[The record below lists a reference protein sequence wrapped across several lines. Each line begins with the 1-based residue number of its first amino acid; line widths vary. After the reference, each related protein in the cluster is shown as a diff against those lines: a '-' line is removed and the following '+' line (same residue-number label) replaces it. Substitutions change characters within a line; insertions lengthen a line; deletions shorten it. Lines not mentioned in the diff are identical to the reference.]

1 MPTPPL
7 PQSLPQSLPP
17 SLAPRLVRTLY
28 GDRATEPRPLASGA
42 WSQAYALRLDG
53 AEVVLRIGA
62 HGEDFAKDEAVARLA
77 GPGLPVPPVLAR
89 GEAEGWAYAVSGR
102 VRGTALD
109 DLSGDAVARTLPSL
123 LRALGAAARV
133 ELAGTSGYGI
143 WAPDGRA
150 PHASWPEALLAI
162 ADETPRVPGWRAALV
177 DSGFG
182 LGPVEAGLS
191 ALAAL
196 TPYLPDERRLIHGDL
211 LSRNVLAA
219 EDAIT
224 GVLDWGNALYGD
236 PLYDAAW
243 LLHWW
248 PWYPGWR
255 PGDLHGAL
263 LAHWHG
269 VGATPVRLRE
279 RLHAYLLHIALDALA
294 YCAYRGRWDEVR
306 AHVGAVQSL
315 AAAGPGESALIP
327 GPP

>member
-1 MPTPPL
+1 MPTPLL
-7 PQSLPQSLPP
+7 PSPVP
-17 SLAPRLVRTLY
+17 STLAPRLVRTLY

-42 WSQAYALRLDG
+42 WSQAYALTLDG
-53 AEVVLRIGA
+53 AEVVLRVGA
-62 HGEDFAKDEAVARLA
+62 HGGDFAKDEVVARLA

-109 DLSGDAVARTLPSL
+109 DLTGDAVARTLPSL
-123 LRALGAAARV
+123 LRALDAVARV
-133 ELAGTSGYGI
+133 DLAGTSGYGI
-143 WAPDGRA
+143 WAPDGHA
-150 PHASWPEALLAI
+150 PHASWAEALLAI
-162 ADETPRVPGWRAALV
+162 GDETPRVPGWRAALI

-182 LGPVEAGLS
+182 LGQVEAGLS

-211 LSRNVLAA
+211 LSRNVLAD

-269 VGATPVRLRE
+269 VGAAPGRLRE

-294 YCAYRGRWDEVR
+294 YCAYRERWDEVR
-306 AHVGAVQSL
+306 AHVGTVLAL
-315 AAAGPGESALIP
+315 AAAEPGESVLIP
-327 GPP
+327 VTR

>member
-1 MPTPPL
+1 MPPP
-7 PQSLPQSLPP
+7 PR
-17 SLAPRLVRTLY
+17 SLAPHLVRTLY
-28 GDRATEPRPLASGA
+28 GDRATAPRPLASGA
-42 WSQAYALRLDG
+42 WSQAYALTLDG

-62 HGEDFAKDEAVARLA
+62 YGEDFAKDEVVARLA
-77 GPGLPVPPVLAR
+77 GPELPVPPVLAR

-109 DLSGDAVARTLPSL
+109 DLTGDAVARTLPSL
-123 LRALGAAARV
+123 LRALDAVARV
-133 ELAGTSGYGI
+133 DLAGTSGYGI

-150 PHASWPEALLAI
+150 PHASWAEALLAI
-162 ADETPRVPGWRAALV
+162 GDETPRVPGWRAALV
-177 DSGFG
+177 DSGVG

-196 TPYLPDERRLIHGDL
+196 TPCLPGQRRLIHGDL
-211 LSRNVLAA
+211 LSRNVLAG
-219 EDAIT
+219 DGAIT
-224 GVLDWGNALYGD
+224 GILDWGNALYGD
-236 PLYDAAW
+236 PLYDVAW

-255 PGDLHGAL
+255 PGDLHGGL

-306 AHVGAVQSL
+306 AHAATVLSL

-327 GPP
+327 AMR

>member
-1 MPTPPL
+1 MPTPPR
-7 PQSLPQSLPP
+7 PTPLPP
-17 SLAPRLVRTLY
+17 SFAPRLVRALY

-42 WSQAYALRLDG
+42 WSQAYALMLNG
-53 AEVVLRIGA
+53 AEVVLRVGA
-62 HGEDFAKDEAVARLA
+62 HGEDFAKDEVVARLA

-102 VRGTALD
+102 VRGSALD
-109 DLSGDAVARTLPSL
+109 DLSGEAVARTLPSL
-123 LRALGAAARV
+123 LRALDAAARV
-133 ELAGTSGYGI
+133 DLAGTSGYGI
-143 WAPDGRA
+143 WTSDGLA

-162 ADETPRVPGWRAALV
+162 GDETPRVPGWRTALV
-177 DSGFG
+177 DIGFG

-191 ALAAL
+191 ALGAL

-211 LSRNVLAA
+211 LSRNVLVG
-219 EDAIT
+219 EGAIT

-248 PWYPGWR
+248 TWYPGWR

-263 LAHWHG
+263 LTHWRAT
-269 VGATPVRLRE
+269 GATPVHLRE

-294 YCAYRGRWDEVR
+294 YCAYRRRWDEVR
-306 AHVGAVQSL
+306 AHLGTVLAL
-315 AAAGPGESALIP
+315 AAGECGEGVLIP
-327 GPP
+327 PGA

>member
-1 MPTPPL
+1 MPMPPL
-7 PQSLPQSLPP
+7 PTPLPP
-17 SLAPRLVRTLY
+17 SLAPRLVRSLY

-42 WSQAYALRLDG
+42 WSQAYALTLDG
-53 AEVVLRIGA
+53 AEVVLRVGA
-62 HGEDFAKDEAVARLA
+62 YGEDFAKDEAVARLA

-109 DLSGDAVARTLPSL
+109 DLSGEAVARALPSL
-123 LRALGAAARV
+123 LRALDAAARV
-133 ELAGTSGYGI
+133 DLAGTSGYGI

-162 ADETPRVPGWRAALV
+162 GTETPRVPGWRAALV

-191 ALAAL
+191 ALGAL

-219 EDAIT
+219 EGAIT

-263 LAHWHG
+263 LTHWRAT
-269 VGATPVRLRE
+269 GATPAHLRE

-294 YCAYRGRWDEVR
+294 YCAYRRRWDEVR
-306 AHVGAVQSL
+306 AHAETVRGL

-327 GPP
+327 AAP

>member
-7 PQSLPQSLPP
+7 PTPLPP
-17 SLAPRLVRTLY
+17 SFAPRLVRTLY
-28 GDRATEPRPLASGA
+28 GDRATEPRSLASGA
-42 WSQAYALRLDG
+42 WSQAYALTLDG
-53 AEVVLRIGA
+53 AEVVLRVGA
-62 HGEDFAKDEAVARLA
+62 HGEDFAKDEVVARLA

-109 DLSGDAVARTLPSL
+109 DLSGEAVARTLPSL
-123 LRALGAAARV
+123 LRALDAAARV
-133 ELAGTSGYGI
+133 DLAGTSGYGI
-143 WAPDGRA
+143 WTPDGFA

-162 ADETPRVPGWRAALV
+162 GTETPRVPGWRAALV
-177 DSGFG
+177 DSGIG

-196 TPYLPDERRLIHGDL
+196 TPCLPDARRLIHGDL
-211 LSRNVLAA
+211 LSRNVLAGEA
-219 EDAIT
+219 GIT

-255 PGDLHGAL
+255 TPPCSPTGVPLGRPRPTCGNACTPTCSTSPSTPSPTAPTGAD
-263 LAHWHG
+263 G
-269 VGATPVRLRE
+269 TR
-279 RLHAYLLHIALDALA
+279 
-294 YCAYRGRWDEVR
+294 CA
-306 AHVGAVQSL
+306 
-315 AAAGPGESALIP
+315 PTSAP
-327 GPP
+327 C